1 MKYRTLFKTLWNHL
15 SKKQITLLVGARQT
29 GKTTLMQQMQ
39 SKLENEEK
47 RTFFISLEDPE
58 ILKLLDDHPR
68 NLFQIIPPFNNNKK
82 VILFLDEIQYLSN
95 PTNFLKYH
103 YDLNQDSIKF
113 VVSGSSAFYIDEKF
127 KDSLAGRKRIFILP
141 TLTFEEF
148 LIFKNR
154 GEISS
159 FINSGSIPEIYKLEL
174 QKWLNEYLLFGGYPE
189 VVVEEELSEKK
200 LILKEIADSYIKK
213 DALEANIRYPDMY
226 CKILKIL
233 SSRKGLFNSNNI
245 AKHLKIKYQTIN
257 TYVKLMES
265 SFHITKIL
273 PFYRNVEKELRKMP
287 KIYLNDLGLRNY
299 FLGNFEP
306 ISLRNDRGELLENFV
321 FRRFYDFYSVDD
333 IRFWRTQKKQEVD
346 FIIQESKAYE
356 VKFSKKTFNPQ
367 KYSYFKK
374 KYTDLSFNL
383 IHFDNVLEI
392 NLKPKQ

>member
-1 MKYRTLFKTLWNHL
+1 LFKTLWNHL

-39 SKLENEEK
+39 SKLEKEEK
-47 RTFFISLEDPE
+47 LTFFISLEDPE

-68 NLFQIIPPFNNNKK
+68 NLFQVIPPFNNNKK

-154 GEISS
+154 SEIAP
-159 FINSGSIPEIYKLEL
+159 FINSGSIPEMYKSEL
-174 QKWLNEYLLFGGYPE
+174 QKWLNEYLLFGGFPE
-189 VVVEEELSEKK
+189 VVMEEELSEKK
-200 LILKEIADSYIKK
+200 IILQEIADSYIKK
-213 DALEANIRYPDMY
+213 DAIESKLKFPDLYM
-226 CKILKIL
+226 KIFKIL
-233 SSRKGLFNSNNI
+233 SSRSGLFNSSSI
-245 AKHLKIKYQTIN
+245 ATNLKIKYQTIN
-257 TYVKLMES
+257 TYVELMES

-299 FLGNFEP
+299 FVGNFKP
-306 ISLRNDRGELLENFV
+306 IALRIDKGELLENFV
-321 FRRFYDFYSVDD
+321 FRRLYDFYSVDD

-346 FIIQESKAYE
+346 FIIQESRAYE
-356 VKFSKKTFNPQ
+356 VKYSKKAFNPS
-367 KYSYFKK
+367 KYRYFEK
-374 KYTDLSFNL
+374 KYPNIPLDL
-383 IHFDNVLEI
+383 IHLDNVLEI